1 MVNFDFRLYD
11 FKNKDKAL
19 FNLISEML
27 KITLDMFKWEGLPS
41 TIPERELELLLQLR
55 GSCIVAS
62 HNSNLY
68 ALGGNLSGECDAYY
82 IPKYYIVANPWL
94 KLEKTFERDVDCIF
108 GTNDRMWTGLTPM
121 MERYATQSLETD
133 ISLSIANI
141 QERLHAL
148 VRCAD
153 DSEKVAFETLLSRLE
168 KGDLASAIV
177 SDEWAMNDGIGVM
190 PFAGDSH
197 KTITEL
203 IELRQ
208 YIKASWFNE
217 LGLQANYNMKR
228 EAINSTEGQ
237 LNEDGLVPLVA
248 DMLECRQI
256 FAEGINDMFGTDISV
271 ELSGAWKARQTQ
283 FDAMAKQM
291 EDIVEGKVDADN
303 TENSGSDTA
312 GAVSEDGK
320 SAGRDSSV
328 DSE

>member
-148 VRCAD
+148 VRCAN

-248 DMLECRQI
+248 DMLECRQM
-256 FAEGINDMFGTDISV
+256 FAEGINNMFGTDISV
-271 ELSGAWKARQTQ
+271 DLSGAWKARQTQ

-291 EDIVEGKVDADN
+291 EDIAEGKVDADN
-303 TENSGSDTA
+303 TENIGSNTA
-312 GAVSEDGK
+312 GAVSEDGQP
-320 SAGRDSSV
+320 AGGNSSV

>member
-148 VRCAD
+148 VRCAN

-271 ELSGAWKARQTQ
+271 ELSGAWKARQME

-291 EDIVEGKVDADN
+291 EDIAEGKVDADN
-303 TENSGSDTA
+303 TENSRSDTA
-312 GAVSEDGK
+312 GTVSEDGK
-320 SAGRDSSV
+320 PAGGNSSL

>member
-1 MVNFDFRLYD
+1 MFNFDFRLYD
-11 FKNKDKAL
+11 FKDKDKAL

-148 VRCAD
+148 VRCAN

-248 DMLECRQI
+248 DMLECRQQ

-271 ELSGAWKARQTQ
+271 DLSGAWKARQTQ

-320 SAGRDSSV
+320 PAGGNSSV

>member
-148 VRCAD
+148 VRCSN

-271 ELSGAWKARQTQ
+271 ELSGAWKARQME

-312 GAVSEDGK
+312 GAVSEDGQP
-320 SAGRDSSV
+320 AGGNSSV